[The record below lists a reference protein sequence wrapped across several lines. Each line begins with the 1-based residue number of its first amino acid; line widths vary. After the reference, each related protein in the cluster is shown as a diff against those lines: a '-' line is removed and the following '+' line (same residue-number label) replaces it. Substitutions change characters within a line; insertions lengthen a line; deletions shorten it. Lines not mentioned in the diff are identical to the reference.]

1 MTAGDVRGVTA
12 GERFRSWPEIQGN
25 AARGASGLA
34 ALGVAEDDSV
44 ALMLR
49 NDFATFEVNMAAG
62 QLGAYAVP
70 INWHFTPEEA
80 GYILADCG
88 AKVLVVHADLY
99 EQIAPGV
106 PAQVKVLI
114 VPVPQEIAAA
124 YGVPAD
130 RQAAP
135 AGLETWEAFAARYAP
150 NTQPPKL
157 ARGSMI
163 YTSGTTGRPKGV
175 RRRPSTP
182 ELQAAAAAEVGRY
195 WGLVAD
201 PSIVVLMN
209 GPMYHSAP
217 AAYGMASA
225 RLGLSVVLQARF
237 EAEDMLRLID
247 RQRVSHMHIVPTMF
261 VRLLRLS
268 DAVKAKYDLSSLRWV
283 THGAAPCAP
292 AVKRQMIE
300 WWGPVINEY
309 YGATETGI
317 VVWHSSPEAVRKPG
331 TVGHVVDGA
340 MLRIVDDAGRD
351 VKQGEVGE
359 IYVRGPHLSEFT
371 YNNDDAKRRE
381 VALGDLVTVGDV
393 GYQDADGYV
402 FLCDRKRDM
411 IISGGVN
418 IYPAEIESV
427 LIQMPGVRDCAVF
440 GIPDEEFGEQ
450 ICAHVEPLAGA
461 ELEAAGVRGYLGQH
475 LARYK
480 VPRVVEFSAALPRE
494 DSGKIFKRKL
504 RAPYWEKAGRSI

>member
-1 MTAGDVRGVTA
+1 VRGVTS
-12 GERFRSWPEIQGN
+12 GERFRSWSEIGAN
-25 AARGASGLA
+25 AARGAGGFA
-34 ALGVAEDDSV
+34 AMGVGEDDSV

-70 INWHFTPEEA
+70 INWHFTAEEA
-80 GYILADCG
+80 GYILADCRAKALVIHADLLAQVAPG
-88 AKVLVVHADLY
+88 IPPDVKVLVV
-99 EQIAPGV
+99 PT
-106 PAQVKVLI
+106 P
-114 VPVPQEIAAA
+114 PEIAAA
-124 YGVPAD
+124 YGVPPE
-130 RQAAP
+130 RTAP
-135 AGLETWEAFAARYAP
+135 AAGMETWDAFVARSAANA
-150 NTQPPKL
+150 QPPKA

-175 RRRPSTP
+175 RRKPADAAQ
-182 ELQAAAAAEVGRY
+182 QAKAAAEVAKY
-195 WGLVAD
+195 WGLTDDA
-201 PSIVVLMN
+201 SIVVMMN

-217 AAYGMASA
+217 AAYGMGAA
-225 RLGLSVVLQARF
+225 RLGLSMVLQPRF
-237 EAEDMLRLID
+237 EAEDMLRLIA
-247 RQRVSHMHIVPTMF
+247 RHKVSHMHIVPTMF
-261 VRLLRLS
+261 VRLLRLP
-268 DAVKAKYDLSSLRWV
+268 DAVKKNYDLASLRWI

-292 AVKRQMIE
+292 AVKRQMID

-317 VVWHSSPEAVRKPG
+317 VVWHNSAEALRKPG

-340 MLRIVDDAGRD
+340 TLRIVDEQGRD

-359 IYVRGPHLSEFT
+359 IYVRGPLLSDFT

-381 VALGDLVTVGDV
+381 IALGDLVTVGDV

-450 ICAHVEPLAGA
+450 ICAHVEPLADARLDAGA
-461 ELEAAGVRGYLGQH
+461 VRDYLGRH
-475 LARYK
+475 VARYK
-480 VPRVVEFSAALPRE
+480 VPKVVEFAAALPRE

>member
-1 MTAGDVRGVTA
+1 MTAGVTA
-12 GERFRSWPEIQGN
+12 GERFRSWTDIQAS
-25 AARGASGLA
+25 AARAASGFA
-34 ALGVAEDDSV
+34 GLGLAEDDSV

-62 QLGAYAVP
+62 QLGIYAVP

-80 GYILADCG
+80 GYILADSG
-88 AKVLVVHADLY
+88 AKVLVAHSDLLA
-99 EQIAPGV
+99 QIAGGV
-106 PAQVKVLI
+106 PANVTVLV
-114 VPVPQEIAAA
+114 VPTPEEIAAA
-124 YGVPAD
+124 YNVPAEK
-130 RQAAP
+130 RRGP
-135 AGLETWEAFAARYAP
+135 EGVETWDAFVERHAP
-150 NTQPPKL
+150 NVQAPKA

-182 ELQAAAAAEVGRY
+182 ELQALAAGEAAKY
-195 WGLVAD
+195 WGIKAD
-201 PSIVVLMN
+201 PSSVVLMN

-217 AAYGMASA
+217 AAYGMGSA
-225 RLGLSVVLQARF
+225 RLGLNMVLQARF

-247 RQRVSHMHIVPTMF
+247 RHKVSHMHIVPTML
-261 VRLLRLS
+261 VRLLRLP
-268 DAVKAKYDLSSLRWV
+268 DAVKRRYDLSSLRWI

-317 VVWHSSPEAVRKPG
+317 VVWHDSQAALAKPG
-331 TVGHVVDGA
+331 TVGRVVEGA
-340 MLRIVDDAGRD
+340 VMRIVDAEGRD

-359 IYVRGPHLSEFT
+359 IYLRGPHLAEFT

-381 VALGDLVTVGDV
+381 IALGDLVTVGDV

-450 ICAHVEPLAGA
+450 ICAHVEPQAGA
-461 ELEAAGVRGYLGQH
+461 AIDATGVRGYLGQH

-480 VPRVVEFSAALPRE
+480 VPKVVEFSAALPRE

-504 RAPYWEKAGRSI
+504 RAPYWERAGRSI

>member
-1 MTAGDVRGVTA
+1 MTAGVNA
-12 GERFRSWPEIQGN
+12 GDRFRSWADVQAN
-25 AARGASGLA
+25 AARAAGGFA
-34 ALGVAEDDSV
+34 ALGVGEDDSV
-44 ALMLR
+44 ATMLR
-49 NDFATFEVNMAAG
+49 NDIPTFEANFAAS

-70 INWHFTPEEA
+70 INWHFTAEEA
-80 GYILADCG
+80 GYILRDCA
-88 AKVLVVHADLY
+88 AKVLVVHADLLPG
-99 EQIAPGV
+99 IAAGV
-106 PAQVKVLI
+106 PPETTVLV
-114 VPVPQEIAAA
+114 VPTPQEIGNA
-124 YGVPAD
+124 YNVPAD
-130 RQAAP
+130 KRAAP
-135 AGLETWEAFAARYAP
+135 TGTQTWDAFVAASPP
-150 NTQPPKL
+150 NTAEPKL

-175 RRRPSTP
+175 RRKPSTP
-182 ELQAAAAAEVGRY
+182 ELQQLAAGEAAKY
-195 WGLVAD
+195 WGLKAD

-217 AAYGMASA
+217 AAYGMSSA
-225 RLGLSVVLQARF
+225 WLGLRVVLQPRF
-237 EAEDMLRLID
+237 EAEEMLRLIA
-247 RQRVSHMHIVPTMF
+247 RHGVTHMHIVPTMF
-261 VRLLRLS
+261 VRLLRLP
-268 DAVKAKYDLSSLRWV
+268 DEVKRRYDLSSLGCV

-300 WWGPVINEY
+300 WWGPVVNEY

-317 VVWHSSPEAVRKPG
+317 VVWHNSEQALAKPG
-331 TVGHVVDGA
+331 TVGYVVPGA
-340 MLRIVDDAGRD
+340 TMRIVDEQGRD
-351 VKQGEVGE
+351 VKQGEIGE
-359 IYVRGPHLSEFT
+359 IYLRGPHLAEFT

-381 VALGDLVTVGDV
+381 IALGELVTVGDV
-393 GYQDADGYV
+393 GYQDTDGYV

-450 ICAHVEPLAGA
+450 ICAHIEPQGSGLGA
-461 ELEAAGVRGYLGQH
+461 SEVRAWLSER

-480 VPRVVEFSAALPRE
+480 VPRVIEFSPALPRE

>member
-1 MTAGDVRGVTA
+1 MTAGVTS
-12 GERFRSWPEIQGN
+12 GERFRSWAAIQAN
-25 AARGASGLA
+25 AARGAGGLA
-34 ALGVAEDDSV
+34 ALGVGEDDSV

-49 NDFATFEVNMAAG
+49 NDFSTFEVNMAAG

-70 INWHFTPEEA
+70 INWHFTSDEA
-80 GYILADCG
+80 GYILRDCA
-88 AKVLVVHADLY
+88 AKVLVAHADLLAG
-99 EQIAPGV
+99 IAPGI
-106 PAQVKVLI
+106 PAGVKVLV
-114 VPVPQEIAAA
+114 VPTPPEIGDA
-124 YGVPAD
+124 YGVPAEQ
-130 RQAAP
+130 RR
-135 AGLETWEAFAARYAP
+135 GLVDLQTWEAFVAASAP
-150 NTQPPKL
+150 NMAPPKL

-175 RRRPSTP
+175 RRAPSSP
-182 ELQAAAAAEVGRY
+182 ELQAAGAMDVARY
-195 WGLVAD
+195 WGLLAD

-217 AAYGMASA
+217 AAYGMVSA
-225 RLGLSVVLQARF
+225 RLGLPTVLQPRF
-237 EAEDMLRLID
+237 DAEDMLRLIAKHH
-247 RQRVSHMHIVPTMF
+247 VSHMHIVPTMF
-261 VRLLRLS
+261 VRLLRLP
-268 DAVKAKYDLSSLRWV
+268 AEVRQRYDLSSLRWI

-317 VVWHSSPEAVRKPG
+317 VVWHDSHEALKKPG
-331 TVGHVVDGA
+331 TVGKVVEDA
-340 MLRIVDDAGRD
+340 VLRIVDERGRD

-371 YNNDDAKRRE
+371 YNNDDAKRRD

-393 GYQDADGYV
+393 GYQDTDGYI

-418 IYPAEIESV
+418 IYPAEIESA

-440 GIPDEEFGEQ
+440 GIPDEEYGEQ

-461 ELEAAGVRGYLGQH
+461 AIDAAAVRAYLGQH

-480 VPRVVEFSAALPRE
+480 VPKVVELSAALPRE